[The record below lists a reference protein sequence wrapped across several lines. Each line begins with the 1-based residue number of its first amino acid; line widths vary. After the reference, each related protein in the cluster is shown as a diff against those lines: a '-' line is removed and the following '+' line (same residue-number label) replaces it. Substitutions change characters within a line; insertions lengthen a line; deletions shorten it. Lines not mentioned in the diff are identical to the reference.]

1 MKTLNLAVIGKDVS
15 KSLSPEMHAFI
26 AEKTGNK
33 VDYRKISVPEE
44 EFEGSIESLISGLD
58 GFISASAGFVLV
70 QINRIMRIISEIMNR
85 CFFVNLF
92 FIRKFLFSF
101 I

>member
-44 EFEGSIESLISGLD
+44 
-58 GFISASAGFVLV
+58 
-70 QINRIMRIISEIMNR
+70 
-85 CFFVNLF
+85 
-92 FIRKFLFSF
+92 
-101 I
+101 

>member
-58 GFISASAGFVLV
+58 G
-70 QINRIMRIISEIMNR
+70 
-85 CFFVNLF
+85 
-92 FIRKFLFSF
+92 
-101 I
+101 